1 MVDIVTVVV
10 VISIIIVAS
19 VDAATIATAAVSV
32 TVVVASEITREVQRY
47 DPVDHRR
54 LSSPQQQR

>member
-10 VISIIIVAS
+10 VISIIIIVS
-19 VDAATIATAAVSV
+19 VDAATIAAAVSV

>member
-10 VISIIIVAS
+10 VISIIIIVS
-19 VDAATIATAAVSV
+19 VDAATIAAAVSV
-32 TVVVASEITREVQRY
+32 TVVVASEITGEVQRY